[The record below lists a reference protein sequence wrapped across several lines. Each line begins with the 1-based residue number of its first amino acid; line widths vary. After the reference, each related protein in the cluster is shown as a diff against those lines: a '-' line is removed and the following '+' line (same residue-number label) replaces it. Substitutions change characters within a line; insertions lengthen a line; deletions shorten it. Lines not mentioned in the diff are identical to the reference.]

1 MAAAETA
8 SVTAA
13 KPPSSVTASATTVAA
28 AASPPTA
35 VTQSAGQA
43 GQAQKC
49 NGSDYRSQRS
59 QTGLHRVPLFP
70 FRTAAH
76 NSDCTELPVK
86 GSITFEFVISCRGLL
101 SHLWTIDGGE
111 EEGRGFR
118 VMIEQ
123 ISTSAARFS
132 AQRFWESTFI
142 RAEE

>member
-13 KPPSSVTASATTVAA
+13 KPPATVTAAATTVAA
-28 AASPPTA
+28 PAAATTT

-49 NGSDYRSQRS
+49 SGSDYRSQIS

-76 NSDCTELPVK
+76 N
-86 GSITFEFVISCRGLL
+86 
-101 SHLWTIDGGE
+101 
-111 EEGRGFR
+111 
-118 VMIEQ
+118 
-123 ISTSAARFS
+123 
-132 AQRFWESTFI
+132 
-142 RAEE
+142 